1 VVIQH
6 DPDAKEYEIVA
17 DPESLKP
24 KETSNGNGAGKEA
37 TAEPGTSNKNPAHES
52 DDSDMEIVED
62 EEMEEEKS
70 SAPKKRKTEDSGA
83 KEACP
88 AKKPRT
94 SISDDCQIVD
104 LC

>member
-1 VVIQH
+1 MRTCGSVVL
-6 DPDAKEYEIVA
+6 DYVLYSKE
-17 DPESLKP
+17 P
-24 KETSNGNGAGKEA
+24 KTVVDIDLTLLGKEA
-37 TAEPGTSNKNPAHES
+37 TAEPGTSSMKPAHES

-70 SAPKKRKTEDSGA
+70 SAPKKRKTEDSDA
-83 KEACP
+83 KDAQP

-94 SISDDCQIVD
+94 SVSDDCQIVD